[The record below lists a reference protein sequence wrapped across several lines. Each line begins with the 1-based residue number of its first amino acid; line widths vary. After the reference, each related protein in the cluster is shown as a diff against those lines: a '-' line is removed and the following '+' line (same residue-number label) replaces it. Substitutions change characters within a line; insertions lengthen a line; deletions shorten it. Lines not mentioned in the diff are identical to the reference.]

1 MFKNLRNKLI
11 LINLGITTFVIV
23 VVFSMIYVIS
33 TRTAENRPIEM
44 TPQENIEI
52 DENLEQDENS
62 DDWHKIIIF
71 SVRQEKQS
79 AARQLLVTLIVSGV
93 AIEVMVFLVSRF
105 LADEAIKPIKE
116 AYESQKVFIANAS
129 HEIKTPLAAISA
141 NLEAA
146 DIQDN
151 KWIKNVELETA
162 KLTAINGQL
171 LTLARTDLVTN
182 SEAKLTD
189 LKALT
194 LKTLTRFEPR
204 LNDKK
209 LTRQISLNKK
219 VKINSADFEQV
230 LSILMDNA
238 IKYSDKTIVVK
249 LTEHTLSVE
258 NDGAKI
264 SAEKLP
270 HIFDR
275 FYQGDKSAEGVGLG
289 LAIAKAVSERN
300 HWRLSAKSDKKT
312 IFTLSF

>member
-1 MFKNLRNKLI
+1 
-11 LINLGITTFVIV
+11 
-23 VVFSMIYVIS
+23 MIYVIS
-33 TRTAENRPIEM
+33 TRSAENRPLEI
-44 TPQENIEI
+44 TPQDSIEI

-79 AARQLLVTLIVSGV
+79 AAKQLLITLIISGV
-93 AIEVMVFLVSRF
+93 AIEVMVFIVSLF
-105 LADEAIKPIKE
+105 MADEAIKPIKD

-146 DIQDN
+146 DIQNN

-182 SEAKLTD
+182 TEAKPTD
-189 LKALT
+189 LKT
-194 LKTLTRFEPR
+194 LVLKNLDSFEPR
-204 LNDKK
+204 LGGKK

-219 VKINSADFEQV
+219 VKVNATDFEQV
-230 LSILMDNA
+230 LGILLDNA
-238 IKYSDKTIVVK
+238 IKYSDKTIIVK
-249 LTEHTLSVE
+249 LTEHTLTVE

-264 SAEKLP
+264 PAEKLP

-300 HWRLSAKSDKKT
+300 HWKLTCRSNKKT
-312 IFTLSF
+312 SFTLNF